1 MKTQSILIVLLLA
14 LWGCSNTEN
23 KADAYGNFEAIEV
36 NLSPTMP
43 GKLIYLNLNE
53 GEVLKENQLVAVVDT
68 SALYIN
74 KNGLRAKQEAILTKL
89 PVVNSQ
95 VLVFEEQVNVLTKER
110 NRVKK
115 LIAGNAATSK
125 QLDDI
130 NGQIKIIE
138 QQKNATLS
146 QLNGI
151 KKEANAIDF
160 QVDAINEQINQC
172 KVFAPIEGSV
182 LLKAAEQ
189 GEVVNPGKVLGKI
202 ANTGKLILR
211 VYFSGDQL
219 NNFKI
224 GDNVSV
230 KYDDSKT
237 ENTTT
242 EGKII
247 WVADKAEFTP
257 KIIQTKSERV
267 NLVYAA
273 KIEVEN
279 KGQLKIGMP
288 GEVYLTSK

>member
-1 MKTQSILIVLLLA
+1 MKTQFILMLSLLA
-14 LWGCSNTEN
+14 LWGCNNTESQ
-23 KADAYGNFEAIEV
+23 ADAYGNFEAIEV

-53 GEVLKENQLVAVVDT
+53 GEVLKENQLVSLVDT

-74 KNGLRAKQEAILTKL
+74 KNGLRAKKEAVLTKL
-89 PVVNSQ
+89 SVVNSQ
-95 VLVFEEQVNVLTKER
+95 VLVFDEQVNVLTKER

-115 LIAGNAATSK
+115 LIEGNAATSK

-151 KKEANAIDF
+151 RKEANAIDF
-160 QVDAINEQINQC
+160 QVDAINEQIKQC

-189 GEVVNPGKVLGKI
+189 GEVVNPGKILGKI
-202 ANTGKLILR
+202 ANTDKLILR

-279 KGQLKIGMP
+279 NGELKIGMP
-288 GEVYLTSK
+288 GEVYLTTK

>member
-1 MKTQSILIVLLLA
+1 MKTQFILMLSLLA
-14 LWGCSNTEN
+14 LWGCNNTESQ
-23 KADAYGNFEAIEV
+23 ADAYGNFEAIEV

-53 GEVLKENQLVAVVDT
+53 GEVLKENQLVALVDT

-74 KNGLRAKQEAILTKL
+74 KNGLRAKKEAVLTKL
-89 PVVNSQ
+89 SVVNSQ
-95 VLVFEEQVNVLTKER
+95 VLVFDEQVNVLTKER

-115 LIAGNAATSK
+115 LIEGNAATSK

-151 KKEANAIDF
+151 RKEANAIDF
-160 QVDAINEQINQC
+160 QVDAINEQIKQC

-189 GEVVNPGKVLGKI
+189 GEVVNPGKILGKI
-202 ANTGKLILR
+202 ANTDKLILR

-279 KGQLKIGMP
+279 NGELKIGMP
-288 GEVYLTSK
+288 GEVYLTTK